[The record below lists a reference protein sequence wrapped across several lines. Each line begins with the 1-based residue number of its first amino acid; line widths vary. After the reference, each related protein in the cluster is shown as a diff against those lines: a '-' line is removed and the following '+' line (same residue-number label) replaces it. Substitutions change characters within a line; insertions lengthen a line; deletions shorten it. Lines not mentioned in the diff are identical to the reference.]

1 MGTKTF
7 IFKLNTLN
15 NMGNKTK
22 LTELGSGS
30 TDKKAGEGLFRA
42 CVMIDSCI
50 YQIGNDTT
58 IQEAIEFC
66 EEYNGMDHGVQIFDD
81 EGFGMVRSRNIPKFY
96 GKLIVI
102 DGTDGTGKATQT
114 KKLIERLKSEGIR
127 CKTFDFPHYQNHFGG
142 LIGEG
147 LAGKHGD
154 FVGMSPYIVS
164 SLYAA
169 DRFESSEMIKR
180 WLSEGAVVILDRYV
194 SANQIHQGG
203 KINTDEE
210 RQKFLAWLDHMEH
223 VIFKIPRPDIILYL
237 DLPLEISQKLLQ
249 ENIGKE
255 KKIYHAGSDQHED
268 NPQHLL
274 DAKQSGVK
282 MVQSMNTWKS
292 IECGENGEIL
302 PIGIIHEKIWQEVQE
317 IINA

>member
-1 MGTKTF
+1 MTS
-7 IFKLNTLN
+7 N
-15 NMGNKTK
+15 NKSK
-22 LTELGSGS
+22 LTELGSGNS
-30 TDKKAGEGLFRA
+30 DKKATKDLFRA

-50 YQIGNDTT
+50 YQIGDDAKLDG
-58 IQEAIEFC
+58 AIAFC

-81 EGFGMVRSRNIPKFY
+81 EGFGMIKNGKLPRLD

-102 DGTDGTGKATQT
+102 DGTDGVGKNTQA

-142 LIGEG
+142 LIGEA

-169 DRFESSEMIKR
+169 DRFESSEMIKE

-203 KINTDEE
+203 KIKSEEE
-210 RQKFLAWLDHMEH
+210 REKFLQWLDHMEH
-223 VIFKIPRPDIILYL
+223 GIFKIPRPDVILYL

-249 ENIGKE
+249 EGKAKE
-255 KKIYHAGSDQHED
+255 KKIYHSGTDQHED

-274 DAKQSGVK
+274 DARISGVK
-282 MVQSMNTWKS
+282 MVESMNAWKR
-292 IECGENGEIL
+292 IICGENDEIFSVDV
-302 PIGIIHEKIWQEVQE
+302 IHEKIWTEVKE
-317 IINA
+317 ILR